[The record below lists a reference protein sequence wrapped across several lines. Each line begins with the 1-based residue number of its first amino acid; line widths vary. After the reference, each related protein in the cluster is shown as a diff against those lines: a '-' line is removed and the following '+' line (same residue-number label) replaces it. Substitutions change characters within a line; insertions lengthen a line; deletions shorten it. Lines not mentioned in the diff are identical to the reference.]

1 MMSEILPDVS
11 SNNRPWPQIMARY
24 RQPNRWRSVL
34 ELAISLAPFIL
45 CWGLAWTSLA
55 YGFWWGLV
63 FTIPAA
69 GFLVRLFM
77 IQHDCGHGAFF
88 AHRQADDWAGRI
100 IGILTMTPYDYWRR
114 THAQHHATAGNL
126 DMRGIGDVETLTVS
140 EYRAL
145 SWSGRLRYR
154 LYRHPIVMFGIGPL
168 WLFLLQHRWPVGM
181 MGSGAAPWIST
192 MATNI
197 GIALLGFALV
207 WLLGWQAL
215 VLVHLPIVIMA
226 ATAGVWLFYVQHQFE
241 ETHWAPASDWQFK
254 EAALHGSSYYD
265 LPGILGWLTANIGI
279 HHVHHLASR
288 IPFYRLPEVLRDYPE
303 LKAIG
308 RITIGDSLL
317 GVKLVL
323 WDEDR
328 RKLVSFR
335 EAAAHPTAA

>member
-1 MMSEILPDVS
+1 MSDLAPDVAS
-11 SNNRPWPQIMARY
+11 TERPWPQIMSRY
-24 RQPNRWRSVL
+24 RQPNRWRSAI
-34 ELAISLAPFIL
+34 ELAISLAPFLL
-45 CWGLAWTSLA
+45 CWGLAWASVA
-55 YGFWWGLV
+55 YGFWWGLM

-100 IGILTMTPYDYWRR
+100 IGVLTMTPYDYWRR
-114 THAQHHATAGNL
+114 THAQHHATTGNL
-126 DMRGIGDVETLTVS
+126 DRRGIGDVETLTVS

-145 SWSGRLRYR
+145 SMRGRLRYR
-154 LYRHPIVMFGIGPL
+154 LYRHPIVLFGVGPL

-181 MGSGAAPWIST
+181 MRSGVEPWLST
-192 MATNI
+192 MATNV
-197 GIALLGFALV
+197 GIAVLAVGMV
-207 WLLGWQAL
+207 WVFGWQAL

-226 ATAGVWLFYVQHQFE
+226 AAVGVWLFYVQHQFE
-241 ETHWAPASDWQFK
+241 ETHWAPASDWKFK

-288 IPFYRLPEVLRDYPE
+288 IPYYRLPEVLRDYPE

-308 RITIGDSLL
+308 RISIADSLA

-323 WDEDR
+323 WDERR

-335 EAAAHPTAA
+335 EALA

>member
-1 MMSEILPDVS
+1 MMTDLAPDVT
-11 SNNRPWPQIMARY
+11 SNDRPWPQIMSRY
-24 RQPNRWRSVL
+24 RQPNRWRSTM
-34 ELAISLAPFIL
+34 ELVISLAPFVL

-88 AHRQADDWAGRI
+88 AHRQADDWAGRV
-100 IGILTMTPYDYWRR
+100 IGVLTMTPYDYWRR

-126 DMRGIGDVETLTVS
+126 DMRGIGDVDTLTVR
-140 EYRAL
+140 EYQAL
-145 SWSGRLRYR
+145 PKMGRLRYR
-154 LYRHPIVMFGIGPL
+154 LYRHPVVLFGVGPL

-181 MGSGAAPWIST
+181 MRAGVAPWLST
-192 MATNI
+192 MATNL
-197 GIALLGFALV
+197 GIAVLAIAVAWVF
-207 WLLGWQAL
+207 GWQAL

-226 ATAGVWLFYVQHQFE
+226 AAAGVWLFYVQHQFE
-241 ETHWAPASDWQFK
+241 ETHWAPASDWKFK

-265 LPGILGWLTANIGI
+265 LPGILGWMTANIGI

-288 IPFYRLPEVLRDYPE
+288 IPYYRLPEVLRDYPE

-308 RITIGDSLL
+308 RISIADSLA

-323 WDEDR
+323 WDERR

-335 EAAAHPTAA
+335 EAHA